1 MDNNPYENS
10 PTANKKK
17 PVALDNNP
25 YQLSAESVK
34 EPPTTLLGSLRHLG
48 PGLILSAS
56 IVGSGE
62 LIATTVVG
70 AKAGFVTL
78 WVILASCLVK
88 VAIQLEFGR
97 HTIATGET
105 TMQALNR
112 LPGPKIGKA
121 HCSIWIWLV
130 LMISKNLQVGGIVG
144 GVAIILQMVIPGVP
158 IWAFLVALSVS
169 VSLLVSL
176 GYYSIL
182 EKASI
187 IMIALFTLFT
197 LASLFMLQYT
207 TYAISA
213 SDVASGLTFQLPS
226 AVLIFAI
233 GAFGITGVGGDEI
246 MVYNYWLIEKGY
258 ARHTGPNDGTE
269 AWVRRAKGW
278 IRIMYVDA
286 LLSMVIYTVVTV
298 AFYLLGAAIL
308 HSQGVVPEKD
318 ELVETLSQIYTE
330 TLGDGARVA
339 FLIGAFVVLYSTL
352 FAALAAWTRLFG
364 DAFGQIGIYNF
375 HDTKSRHKAIAFF
388 AWTFPTIWSLLYLFM
403 RKPAFMVIVGG
414 VITTFILV
422 LVVIAAIDFRYRR
435 LDVALRPSA
444 LFDVALWVSILSIL
458 AVAIRSIMQII

>member
-1 MDNNPYENS
+1 MKANPY
-10 PTANKKK
+10 
-17 PVALDNNP
+17 L
-25 YQLSAESVK
+25 LSEESIK
-34 EPPTTLLGSLRHLG
+34 EPPSTILGSLSHLG

-78 WVILASCLVK
+78 WVILFSCLVK

-112 LPGPKIGKA
+112 LPGPRVGKA
-121 HCSIWIWLV
+121 HCSIWVWLL
-130 LMISKNLQVGGIVG
+130 LMIAKNLQVGGIVG
-144 GVAIILQMVIPGVP
+144 GTAIILQMFIPGVP
-158 IWAFLVALSVS
+158 LWAFLVGLSIS

-176 GYYSIL
+176 GYYAIL

-187 IMIALFTLFT
+187 VMIGLFTLFT
-197 LASLFMLQYT
+197 LASLFMLQFT
-207 TYAISA
+207 EYAIST
-213 SDVASGLTFQLPS
+213 SDVTSGLTFQLPS
-226 AVLIFAI
+226 AVMLFAI

-258 ARHTGPNDGTE
+258 ARHTGPNDGSD

-278 IRIMYVDA
+278 IRIMYLDA

-308 HSQGVVPEKD
+308 HSQGLVPEKA
-318 ELVETLSQIYTE
+318 ELVETLSQIYTT

-339 FLIGAFVVLYSTL
+339 FLVGAFVVLYSTL

-364 DAFGQIGIYNF
+364 DAFSQIGIYDF
-375 HDTKSRHKAIAFF
+375 HNAKSRRNAIAFF
-388 AWTFPTIWSLLYLFM
+388 AWLFPLIWSLLYLFM
-403 RKPAFMVIVGG
+403 EKPAFMVIVGG

-422 LVVIAAIDFRYRR
+422 LVVIAAVDFRYRR
-435 LDVALRPSA
+435 TIKALRPSIW
-444 LFDVALWVSILSIL
+444 FDLSLWLSIIAIL
-458 AVAIRSIMQII
+458 AVAGQTIYGCVPKG

>member
-1 MDNNPYENS
+1 MSENPYVL
-10 PTANKKK
+10 TA
-17 PVALDNNP
+17 D
-25 YQLSAESVK
+25 SIE
-34 EPPTTLLGSLRHLG
+34 EPPKTILGSVRYLG

-70 AKAGFVTL
+70 ATAGFVTL

-88 VAIQLEFGR
+88 VAVQLEFGR

-105 TMQALNR
+105 TMQAFNK

-130 LMISKNLQVGGIVG
+130 LMIAKNLQVGGIVG
-144 GVAIILQMVIPGVP
+144 GVAIILQMVIPSAP
-158 IWAFLVALSVS
+158 IWILLLVLSIS

-176 GYYSIL
+176 GYYGVL

-187 IMIALFTLFT
+187 VMIGLFTLFT
-197 LASLFMLQYT
+197 LASLFMLQFT
-207 TYAISA
+207 EYAISGA
-213 SDVASGLTFQLPS
+213 DIASGLTFQLPS
-226 AVLIFAI
+226 AVLLVAI

-258 ARHTGPNDGTE
+258 ARYTGPNDGSD

-286 LLSMVIYTVVTV
+286 LLSMVVYTVVTI

-308 HSQGVVPEKD
+308 HSQGLIPEKG

-330 TLGDGARVA
+330 TLGGGARFA
-339 FLIGAFVVLYSTL
+339 FLLGAFVVLYSTL

-364 DAFGQIGIYNF
+364 DAFSQIGVYDFQNP
-375 HDTKSRHKAIAFF
+375 KSRSRAIAVF
-388 AWTFPTIWSLLYLFM
+388 AWLFPLIWSLLYLFI
-403 RKPAFMVIVGG
+403 KLPAFMVIVGG
-414 VITTFILV
+414 VVTTFILV
-422 LVVIAAIDFRYRR
+422 LVVFAAIDFRYRR
-435 LDVALRPSA
+435 IEKALKPS
-444 LFDVALWVSILSIL
+444 LVFDVALWISIVAILS
-458 AVAIRSIMQII
+458 VAASVVWSFFR